1 MSHIFRNRKSY
12 FRTRFGTHRQILFFY
27 LVSYSNRT
35 MIRRCIN
42 AKSKASF
49 LLGPISASQRGK
61 VLHYSSDSK
70 GHLLGVGKSLCGD
83 NGGDNGGNG
92 SRDLRSF
99 RPEWHHEFGSTLP
112 QATFIMATHNSVLGP
127 NLRPSIVRRKKDRLA
142 RMVACDQL
150 SIDIIFT
157 CVTVKFHIHSH
168 TSPSIA

>member
-1 MSHIFRNRKSY
+1 MSHIFRNLKSY
-12 FRTRFGTHRQILFFY
+12 SRTRFGTHRQILFFC

-35 MIRRCIN
+35 MIKRCIN
-42 AKSKASF
+42 AKSKAS
-49 LLGPISASQRGK
+49 LLLGLGPISASQRGK

-83 NGGDNGGNG
+83 GGDNGGNG

-127 NLRPSIVRRKKDRLA
+127 NLRPSIVRGRRIVWL
-142 RMVACDQL
+142 VW
-150 SIDIIFT
+150 SHVTIFPFT
-157 CVTVKFHIHSH
+157 
-168 TSPSIA
+168 